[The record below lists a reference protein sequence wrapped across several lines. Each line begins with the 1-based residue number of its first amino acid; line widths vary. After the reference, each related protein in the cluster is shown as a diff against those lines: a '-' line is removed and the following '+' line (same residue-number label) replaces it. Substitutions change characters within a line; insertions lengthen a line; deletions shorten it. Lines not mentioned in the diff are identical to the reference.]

1 MSDLEICIQSLHKH
15 YGKIHALQGV
25 DLRIRTGMFGLLG
38 PNGAGKTTLM
48 RILATLIPKSSGV
61 VRVGPYDLDSEPHK
75 VRELL
80 GYLPQSFNTYRN
92 FTAAQVL
99 DYVALLKGI
108 TDKKERTRAVDEV
121 LEQVNLSR
129 RSRDKVGT
137 FSGGMKQRVGIAQ
150 ALIGD
155 PKLLIVDEPTAGLDP
170 EERIRFR
177 NLLGEISRDRI
188 VILSTHIVA
197 DIESV
202 CSALAVLDRGKVLY
216 NGTPDALV
224 SLAKGKVWTLTLR
237 QDELNRLHG
246 VKILA
251 RRQMADRVQVKCL
264 APSPPVPGADPAL
277 PTLEDAYM
285 TVVGQYEG
293 VAS

>member
-1 MSDLEICIQSLHKH
+1 MIIQDLHKR
-15 YGKIHALQGV
+15 YGNIHALQGIN
-25 DLRIRTGMFGLLG
+25 LRIETGMFGLLG

-48 RILATLIPKSSGV
+48 RILATLIPKSAGS
-61 VRVGPYDLDSEPHK
+61 VRIGPYDLDTEPHK
-75 VRELL
+75 VREIL

-99 DYVALLKGI
+99 DYVAILKGI
-108 TDKKERTRAVDEV
+108 TDKKERARVVDQV

-129 RSRDKVGT
+129 HSRDKVGT

-202 CSALAVLDRGKVLY
+202 CSALAVMDRGKVLY
-216 NGTPDALV
+216 DGSPDALV
-224 SLAKGKVWTLTLR
+224 AGARGKVWSLTLR
-237 QDELNRLHG
+237 PGEEVRLQG

-251 RRQMADRVQVKCL
+251 RRQTTEGVQVRCL
-264 APSPPVPGADPAL
+264 ADTPPAPRAQPAS

-285 TVVGQYEG
+285 TVVGSRAE

>member
-1 MSDLEICIQSLHKH
+1 MEVIIEGLHKS
-15 YGKIHALQGV
+15 YGKNPALQGINLEIH
-25 DLRIRTGMFGLLG
+25 DGMFGLLG

-48 RILATLIPKSSGV
+48 RILATLIPKSSGR
-61 VRVGPYDLDSEPHK
+61 VRIGPYNLDSEPHK
-75 VRELL
+75 IREIL
-80 GYLPQSFNTYRN
+80 GYLPQAFDTYRN

-99 DYVALLKGI
+99 DYVAVLKGI
-108 TDKKERTRAVDEV
+108 TQSTERRRAVDQV

-150 ALIGD
+150 ALLGD

-177 NLLGEISRDRI
+177 NLIGEISRDRV

-202 CSALAVLDRGKVLY
+202 CSALAVMDRGKVLY
-216 NGTPDALV
+216 DGTPDALM
-224 SLAKGKVWTLTLR
+224 SAARGKVWSVTVKHG
-237 QDELNRLHG
+237 ELDRLKG
-246 VKILA
+246 AKILS
-251 RRQMADRVQVKCL
+251 RRQTSEGVQVRCL
-264 APSPPVPGADPAL
+264 APTAPTPGATPTP
-277 PTLEDAYM
+277 PTLEDGYM
-285 TVVGQYEG
+285 TIVGERTEG

>member
-1 MSDLEICIQSLHKH
+1 MSDLEIVIQDLHKR
-15 YGKIHALQGV
+15 YGKVHALQGI
-25 DLRIRTGMFGLLG
+25 DLRIQTGMFGLLG

-48 RILATLIPKSSGV
+48 RILATLISKSSGT
-61 VRVGPYDLDSEPHK
+61 VRIGPYDLATEPHK
-75 VRELL
+75 VREIL
-80 GYLPQSFNTYRN
+80 GYLPQNFNTYRN

-99 DYVALLKGI
+99 DYVAVLKGI
-108 TDKKERTRAVDEV
+108 TDKKERARVVDQV

-177 NLLGEISRDRI
+177 NLLADISRDRI

-197 DIESV
+197 DIESA
-202 CSALAVLDRGKVLY
+202 CSALAVMDRGKVLY
-216 NGTPDALV
+216 DGTPDALV
-224 SLAKGKVWTLTLR
+224 AGARGKVWSLTLR
-237 QDELNRLHG
+237 PGQEVRIQG
-246 VKILA
+246 AKILA
-251 RRQMADRVQVKCL
+251 RRQTADGVHIRCL
-264 APSPPVPGADPAL
+264 ATTPPVPGAQPAL

-285 TVVGQYEG
+285 TVVGGGAE
-293 VAS
+293 VA